1 MLPPPPVNARFVV
14 VGICMGRDSIEPVI
28 AINKELNLQFVIC
41 YTAEEFA
48 ATLHNIAEG
57 NLRVE
62 RLITGRT
69 SPERL
74 SEAFTALASPDLHAK
89 ILVEFGE

>member
-1 MLPPPPVNARFVV
+1 
-14 VGICMGRDSIEPVI
+14 MGRDSIEPVI

-48 ATLHNIAEG
+48 VTLRNIAEG

-62 RLITGRT
+62 GPITGKT
-69 SPERL
+69 PPDRL
-74 SEAFTALASPDLHAK
+74 SEAFEELASPEKHAK
-89 ILVEFGE
+89 MIVEFGK